1 MFKKFMLFISATA
14 LISCATKEAK
24 LTVEKENSI
33 RQNGEEAAIKLLKTL
48 KTELMQAMQSG
59 GPEQAIDVCS
69 KKAMVLTS
77 QIENQT
83 GYKIK
88 RTTFKYRNPL
98 NKPDKY
104 EEDALRYF
112 EEAISKDGKMPAYYI
127 QTVKED
133 GVITYR
139 YYKPL
144 KVEGLCL
151 TCHGD
156 KNLMDKKL
164 LSKLE
169 KLYPQDKAT
178 GYKEGDFRGV
188 VRVSIPAEKIK

>member
-1 MFKKFMLFISATA
+1 MLKKIVVLGLS
-14 LISCATKEAK
+14 LSVISCATQQPK
-24 LTVEKENSI
+24 LTPEKEQSI
-33 RQNGEEAAIKLLKTL
+33 KQNGEDAAMKLLKTL
-48 KTELMQAMQSG
+48 KTELMQAMQTG
-59 GPEQAIDVCS
+59 GPQQAVEVCS
-69 KKAMVLTS
+69 EKAMALTN

-83 GYKIK
+83 GYKLK
-88 RTTFKYRNPL
+88 RTTFKYRNPS

-104 EEDALRYF
+104 EEEALRYF
-112 EEAISKDGKMPAYYI
+112 EEAINREGKMPAYYV
-127 QTVKED
+127 QTVKEN
-133 GVITYR
+133 GVLTYR

-156 KNLMDKKL
+156 KNLMDKNL
-164 LSKLE
+164 VSKLE
-169 KLYPQDKAT
+169 KLYPEDKAT